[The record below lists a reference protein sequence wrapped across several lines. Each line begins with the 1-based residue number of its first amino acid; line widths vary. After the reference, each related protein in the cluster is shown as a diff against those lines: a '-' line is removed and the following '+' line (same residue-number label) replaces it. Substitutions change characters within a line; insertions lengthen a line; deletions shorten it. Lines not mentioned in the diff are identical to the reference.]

1 VAKRRI
7 YTAPGSQVVDISTG
21 TVRLEKLD
29 GGADSYVLHVNGV
42 PSSSITLS
50 DPQRLDFEYLDWMRR
65 AIDVELPEGSL
76 RAVHIGAAGCALA
89 RALDAARPGS
99 KQTAIDIDA
108 ALLDFAR
115 RWFDLPRSPALALR
129 AGDGAAAISRFR
141 PALLAAAGRW
151 FDLPRSPAL
160 ARRAGDGAAE
170 ISRFR
175 RDALDV
181 VVRDAFDHDSVPPA
195 LQTGQFFAACAA
207 ALKDSGLYLANVP
220 DAGDHEVLKAELT
233 ALGDHFC
240 HLAAAT
246 EQGILKGRR
255 HGNVLVLASNSPLDA
270 AGLDRSLRTAASA
283 ATFLSGQGLRSR
295 LGL

>member
-1 VAKRRI
+1 MAKRRI

-21 TVRLEKLD
+21 TARLEKLD
-29 GGADSYVLHVNGV
+29 GEADSYVLHVNGV

-115 RWFDLPRSPALALR
+115 QWFDLPRSPALALR
-129 AGDGAAAISRFR
+129 AGDGAAEISRFR
-141 PALLAAAGRW
+141 P
-151 FDLPRSPAL
+151 
-160 ARRAGDGAAE
+160 
-170 ISRFR
+170 
-175 RDALDV
+175 DALDV

-195 LQTGQFFAACAA
+195 LQTGQFFASCAE

-220 DAGDHEVLKAELT
+220 DAGDHRVLKAELT
-233 ALGDHFC
+233 ALGDHFR

-246 EQGILKGRR
+246 EPGILKGRR

-270 AGLDRSLRTAASA
+270 AGLDRSLRTAANA

>member
-1 VAKRRI
+1 
-7 YTAPGSQVVDISTG
+7 
-21 TVRLEKLD
+21 
-29 GGADSYVLHVNGV
+29 
-42 PSSSITLS
+42 
-50 DPQRLDFEYLDWMRR
+50 
-65 AIDVELPEGSL
+65 
-76 RAVHIGAAGCALA
+76 VHIGAAGCALA

-129 AGDGAAAISRFR
+129 AGDS
-141 PALLAAAGRW
+141 
-151 FDLPRSPAL
+151 
-160 ARRAGDGAAE
+160 AAE

-175 RDALDV
+175 PDALDV

-195 LQTGQFFAACAA
+195 LQTGQFFAAVAA

-220 DAGDHEVLKAELT
+220 DAGDHGVLKAELT

-246 EQGILKGRR
+246 EPGILKGRR

-270 AGLDRSLRTAASA
+270 AGLDRSLR
-283 ATFLSGQGLRSR
+283 
-295 LGL
+295 

>member
-1 VAKRRI
+1 
-7 YTAPGSQVVDISTG
+7 VVDISTG
-21 TVRLEKLD
+21 TARLEKLD
-29 GGADSYVLHVNGV
+29 GELDSYVLHVNGV

-65 AIDVELPEGSL
+65 AIDVTFPERTL

-129 AGDGAAAISRFR
+129 AGDGAVEIGSFR
-141 PALLAAAGRW
+141 T
-151 FDLPRSPAL
+151 
-160 ARRAGDGAAE
+160 
-170 ISRFR
+170 
-175 RDALDV
+175 DALDV
-181 VVRDAFDHDSVPPA
+181 LVRDAFDHDRVPAA
-195 LQTGQFFAACAA
+195 LQTGEFFAACADV
-207 ALKDSGLYLANVP
+207 LKDSGLYVANVP
-220 DAGDHEVLKAELT
+220 DAGDHRVLRAELG
-233 ALGDHFC
+233 ALGEHFA

-246 EQGILKGRR
+246 EPAILKGRR
-255 HGNVLVLASNSPLDA
+255 HGNVVVLASNTPLDT

-283 ATFLSGQGLRSR
+283 ATFLSGRGLRSR

>member
-1 VAKRRI
+1 MAKRRI

-21 TVRLEKLD
+21 TARLEKVD
-29 GGADSYVLHVNGV
+29 GEADSYVLHVNGV

-115 RWFDLPRSPALALR
+115 GWFDLPRSPALALR
-129 AGDGAAAISRFR
+129 AGDGAVEIGRFR
-141 PALLAAAGRW
+141 P
-151 FDLPRSPAL
+151 
-160 ARRAGDGAAE
+160 
-170 ISRFR
+170 
-175 RDALDV
+175 DALDV
-181 VVRDAFDHDSVPPA
+181 IVRDAFDHDSVPPA
-195 LQTGQFFAACAA
+195 LQTGRFFAACAE

-220 DAGDHEVLKAELT
+220 DAGDHHVLRAELT
-233 ALGDHFC
+233 ALGDHFR

-246 EQGILKGRR
+246 EPGILKGRR

-270 AGLDRSLRTAASA
+270 PGLDRSLRTAASA
-283 ATFLSGQGLRSR
+283 ATFLSGQRLRSR